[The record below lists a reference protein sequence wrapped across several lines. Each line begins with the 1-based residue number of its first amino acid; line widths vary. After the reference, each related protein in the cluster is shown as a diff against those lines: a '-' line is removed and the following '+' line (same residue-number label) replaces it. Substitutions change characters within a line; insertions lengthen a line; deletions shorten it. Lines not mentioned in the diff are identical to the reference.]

1 MTQNLN
7 ISLGQLHT
15 WLPHSRL
22 VGDPS
27 LLVSRIHTDS
37 RSLIKGDLFVALKG
51 DRFDGHDFLAQI
63 SGHGVGVA
71 IATHGLKD
79 AGLMGLEVADTFQ
92 ALGQLSHA
100 WRSQFSIPMIAVTGS
115 NGKTTVTQM
124 IASILRAWHGEDA
137 LATQGNFNN
146 AIGLPL
152 TLLRLQAHH
161 RSAVVEL
168 GMNHAGEIAELSR
181 LAAPDVALVNN
192 AQREHQEFLHS
203 VQAVAAENGAVIDA
217 LPPNGI
223 AVFPSEDAY
232 TELWQKL
239 TGNRQVMRFG
249 RSDAADVQLIN
260 SAWSNQQW
268 QLSVQTPKGRMNTSL
283 SVAGEHNVNNALASI
298 ACAVAAN
305 APLACIEKGIAAF
318 EPVNGRS
325 RSFFLNWAD
334 RQLVLIDD
342 SYNANP
348 DSVRAAINILAQSP
362 SPRLLVLGDMGEV
375 GTQGAAFHAEVGRY
389 AQASGIEYLITLG
402 ELSRDTAKVF
412 SNSKHCQ
419 SIDEVYAQVQARLP
433 LVETVLVKGSRFMRM
448 ERVVQAIQSWV
459 NNAQTTASKT
469 REVPCS

>member
-1 MTQNLN
+1 
-7 ISLGQLHT
+7 
-15 WLPHSRL
+15 L

-51 DRFDGHDFLAQI
+51 DRFDGHDFLAQLP
-63 SGHGVGVA
+63 GQGVGVA

-79 AGLMGLEVADTFQ
+79 AGLMGLEVADTLQ

-100 WRSQFSIPMIAVTGS
+100 WRSQFSIPLIAVTGS

-124 IASILRAWHGEDA
+124 VASILRAWQGEDA

-249 RSDAADVQLIN
+249 RSDAADVQLTN

-305 APLACIEKGIAAF
+305 APLACIE
-318 EPVNGRS
+318 
-325 RSFFLNWAD
+325 
-334 RQLVLIDD
+334 
-342 SYNANP
+342 
-348 DSVRAAINILAQSP
+348 
-362 SPRLLVLGDMGEV
+362 
-375 GTQGAAFHAEVGRY
+375 
-389 AQASGIEYLITLG
+389 
-402 ELSRDTAKVF
+402 
-412 SNSKHCQ
+412 
-419 SIDEVYAQVQARLP
+419 
-433 LVETVLVKGSRFMRM
+433 
-448 ERVVQAIQSWV
+448 
-459 NNAQTTASKT
+459 
-469 REVPCS
+469 

>member
-1 MTQNLN
+1 MTQDLN

-22 VGDPS
+22 IGDPS

-51 DRFDGHDFLAQI
+51 DRFDGHDFLAQLPI
-63 SGHGVGVA
+63 QGVGVA
-71 IATHGLKD
+71 IATRGLKD
-79 AGLMGLEVADTFQ
+79 AGLMGLEVADTLQ

-124 IASILRAWHGEDA
+124 IASILRAWQGKDA

-146 AIGLPL
+146 AIGVPL
-152 TLLRLQAHH
+152 TLLRLQSHH

-168 GMNHAGEIAELSR
+168 GMNHAGEIAELAS
-181 LAAPDVALVNN
+181 LAAPTVALVNN

-203 VQAVAAENGAVIDA
+203 VQAVAAENGAVIAA
-217 LPPNGI
+217 LPPDGI
-223 AVFPSEDAY
+223 AVFPTEDPY
-232 TELWQKL
+232 
-239 TGNRQVMRFG
+239 
-249 RSDAADVQLIN
+249 ADVWRQLAAHKQVLCFGKTKKSDIHLVN
-260 SAWSNQQW
+260 GEWSKQQW
-268 QLSVQTPKGRMNTSL
+268 QLSVQTPKGRINTSL
-283 SVAGEHNVNNALASI
+283 SVAGDHNVHNALAAI

-305 APLACIEKGIAAF
+305 VPLACIEQGIAAF

-325 RSFFLNWAD
+325 RSLFLKWAD
-334 RQLVLIDD
+334 RELVLIDD

-348 DSVRAAINILAQSP
+348 DSVRAAINILAQS
-362 SPRLLVLGDMGEV
+362 SQPRLLVLGDMGEV

-389 AQASGIEYLITLG
+389 AQASGIEYLITCG

-412 SNSKHCQ
+412 LNAKHCQ

-433 LVETVLVKGSRFMRM
+433 MVKTVLIKGSRFMRM
-448 ERVVQAIQSWV
+448 ERVVHTIQSWV
-459 NNAQTTASKT
+459 NSQSTSSSAT
-469 REVPCS
+469 EVPCS

>member
-1 MTQNLN
+1 MTQNLS
-7 ISLGQLHT
+7 ISLGQLHA

-51 DRFDGHDFLAQI
+51 DRFDGHDFLAQLPEQ
-63 SGHGVGVA
+63 GVGVA

-79 AGLMGLEVADTFQ
+79 AGLMGLEVADTLQ

-124 IASILRAWHGEDA
+124 IASILRAWQGEDA

-152 TLLRLQAHH
+152 TLLRLQSHH

-168 GMNHAGEIAELSR
+168 GMNHVGEIAELAN
-181 LAAPDVALVNN
+181 LAAPTVALVNN

-203 VQAVAAENGAVIDA
+203 VQAVAAENGAVIAA

-223 AVFPSEDAY
+223 AVFPAEDSYA
-232 TELWQKL
+232 EVW
-239 TGNRQVMRFG
+239 RQLAVHTQVLCFG
-249 RSDAADVQLIN
+249 RTKASDIHLVDGE
-260 SAWSNQQW
+260 WTNQQW
-268 QLSVQTPKGRMNTSL
+268 QLSVQTPKGRINTSL
-283 SVAGEHNVNNALASI
+283 SVAGDHNVHNALAAI

-305 APLACIEKGIAAF
+305 VPLACIEQGIAAF

-325 RSFFLNWAD
+325 RSLFLKWAD
-334 RQLVLIDD
+334 RELVLIDD

-348 DSVRAAINILAQSP
+348 DSVRAAINILAQS
-362 SPRLLVLGDMGEV
+362 SQPRLLVLGDMGEV

-389 AQASGIEYLITLG
+389 AQASGIEHLITLG

-412 SNSKHCQ
+412 LNAKHCQ
-419 SIDEVYAQVQARLP
+419 SMDEVYAQVQARLP
-433 LVETVLVKGSRFMRM
+433 MVNTVLVKGSRFMRM
-448 ERVVQAIQSWV
+448 ERVVQTIQSWV
-459 NNAQTTASKT
+459 NTQSTSSSAT
-469 REVPCS
+469 EVPCS

>member
-1 MTQNLN
+1 
-7 ISLGQLHT
+7 
-15 WLPHSRL
+15 
-22 VGDPS
+22 
-27 LLVSRIHTDS
+27 
-37 RSLIKGDLFVALKG
+37 
-51 DRFDGHDFLAQI
+51 
-63 SGHGVGVA
+63 
-71 IATHGLKD
+71 
-79 AGLMGLEVADTFQ
+79 
-92 ALGQLSHA
+92 
-100 WRSQFSIPMIAVTGS
+100 
-115 NGKTTVTQM
+115 
-124 IASILRAWHGEDA
+124 
-137 LATQGNFNN
+137 
-146 AIGLPL
+146 
-152 TLLRLQAHH
+152 
-161 RSAVVEL
+161 
-168 GMNHAGEIAELSR
+168 
-181 LAAPDVALVNN
+181 
-192 AQREHQEFLHS
+192 
-203 VQAVAAENGAVIDA
+203 
-217 LPPNGI
+217 
-223 AVFPSEDAY
+223 
-232 TELWQKL
+232 
-239 TGNRQVMRFG
+239 
-249 RSDAADVQLIN
+249 
-260 SAWSNQQW
+260 
-268 QLSVQTPKGRMNTSL
+268 MNTSL

>member
-1 MTQNLN
+1 MTQNLS
-7 ISLGQLHT
+7 ISLGQLHA

-51 DRFDGHDFLAQI
+51 DRFDGHDFLAQLP
-63 SGHGVGVA
+63 GQGVGVA

-79 AGLMGLEVADTFQ
+79 AGLMGLEVADTLQ

-124 IASILRAWHGEDA
+124 IASILRAWQGEDA

-152 TLLRLQAHH
+152 TLLRLQSHH

-168 GMNHAGEIAELSR
+168 GMNHVGEIAELAS
-181 LAAPDVALVNN
+181 LAAPTVALVNN

-203 VQAVAAENGAVIDA
+203 VQAVAAENGAVIAA

-223 AVFPSEDAY
+223 AVFPTDDTYAEV
-232 TELWQKL
+232 W
-239 TGNRQVMRFG
+239 RQLAVHKQILCFG
-249 RSDAADVQLIN
+249 RTKASDIHLVDGE
-260 SAWSNQQW
+260 WTNQQW
-268 QLSVQTPKGRMNTSL
+268 QLSVQTPKGRINTSL
-283 SVAGEHNVNNALASI
+283 SVAGDHNVHNALAAI

-305 APLACIEKGIAAF
+305 VPLACIEQGVAAF

-325 RSFFLNWAD
+325 RSLFLKWAD
-334 RQLVLIDD
+334 RELVLIDD

-348 DSVRAAINILAQSP
+348 DSVRAAINILAQS
-362 SPRLLVLGDMGEV
+362 SQPRLLVLGDMGEV

-389 AQASGIEYLITLG
+389 AQASGIEHLITLG
-402 ELSRDTAKVF
+402 ELSCDTAKVF
-412 SNSKHCQ
+412 LNAKHCQ

-433 LVETVLVKGSRFMRM
+433 LVNTVLVKGSRFMRM
-448 ERVVQAIQSWV
+448 ERVVQTIQSWV
-459 NNAQTTASKT
+459 NTQSTSSSAT
-469 REVPCS
+469 EVPCS

>member
-1 MTQNLN
+1 MTQNLS
-7 ISLGQLHT
+7 ISLGQLHA

-51 DRFDGHDFLAQI
+51 DRFDGHDFLAQLP
-63 SGHGVGVA
+63 GQGVGVA

-79 AGLMGLEVADTFQ
+79 AGLMGLEVADTLQ

-124 IASILRAWHGEDA
+124 IASILRAWQGEDA

-152 TLLRLQAHH
+152 TLLRLQSHH

-168 GMNHAGEIAELSR
+168 GMNHVGEIAELAN
-181 LAAPDVALVNN
+181 LAAPTVALVNN

-203 VQAVAAENGAVIDA
+203 VQAVAAENGAVIAA

-223 AVFPSEDAY
+223 AVFPAEDSYA
-232 TELWQKL
+232 EVW
-239 TGNRQVMRFG
+239 RQLAVHTQVLCFG
-249 RSDAADVQLIN
+249 RTKASDIHLVDGE
-260 SAWSNQQW
+260 WTNQHW
-268 QLSVQTPKGRMNTSL
+268 QLSVQTPKGRINTSL
-283 SVAGEHNVNNALASI
+283 SVAGDHNVHNALAAI

-305 APLACIEKGIAAF
+305 VPLACIEQGIAAF

-325 RSFFLNWAD
+325 RSLFLKWAD
-334 RQLVLIDD
+334 RELVLIDD

-348 DSVRAAINILAQSP
+348 DSVRAAINILAQS
-362 SPRLLVLGDMGEV
+362 SQPRLLVLGDMGEV

-389 AQASGIEYLITLG
+389 AQASGIEHLITLG

-412 SNSKHCQ
+412 LNAKHCQ
-419 SIDEVYAQVQARLP
+419 SMDEVYAQVQARLP
-433 LVETVLVKGSRFMRM
+433 MVNTVLVKGSRFMRM
-448 ERVVQAIQSWV
+448 ERVVQTIQSWV
-459 NNAQTTASKT
+459 NTQSTSSNTT
-469 REVPCS
+469 EVPCS

>member
-1 MTQNLN
+1 MTQNLS
-7 ISLGQLHT
+7 ISLGQLHA

-51 DRFDGHDFLAQI
+51 DRFDGHDFLAQLP
-63 SGHGVGVA
+63 GQGVGVA

-79 AGLMGLEVADTFQ
+79 AGLMGLEVADTLQ

-124 IASILRAWHGEDA
+124 IASILRAWQGEDA

-152 TLLRLQAHH
+152 TLLRLQSHH

-168 GMNHAGEIAELSR
+168 GMNHVGEIAELAN
-181 LAAPDVALVNN
+181 LAAPTVALVNN

-203 VQAVAAENGAVIDA
+203 VQAVAAENGAVIAA

-223 AVFPSEDAY
+223 AVFPAEDPYA
-232 TELWQKL
+232 EIW
-239 TGNRQVMRFG
+239 RQLAVHKQALCFG
-249 RSDAADVQLIN
+249 RTKASDIHLVDGE
-260 SAWSNQQW
+260 WTNQQW
-268 QLSVQTPKGRMNTSL
+268 QLSVQTPKGRINTSL
-283 SVAGEHNVNNALASI
+283 SVAGDHNVHNALAAI
-298 ACAVAAN
+298 TCAVAAN
-305 APLACIEKGIAAF
+305 APLACIEQGIAAF

-325 RSFFLNWAD
+325 RSLFLKWAD
-334 RQLVLIDD
+334 RELVLIDD

-348 DSVRAAINILAQSP
+348 DSVRAAINVLAQLSQ
-362 SPRLLVLGDMGEV
+362 PRLLVLGDMGEV

-389 AQASGIEYLITLG
+389 AQASGIEHLITLG

-412 SNSKHCQ
+412 LNAKHCQ
-419 SIDEVYAQVQARLP
+419 SMDEVYAQVQARLP
-433 LVETVLVKGSRFMRM
+433 MVNTVLVKGSRFMRM
-448 ERVVQAIQSWV
+448 ERVVQTIQSWV
-459 NNAQTTASKT
+459 NTQSTSSSAT
-469 REVPCS
+469 EVPCS

>member
-1 MTQNLN
+1 MTQNLS
-7 ISLGQLHT
+7 ISLGQLHA

-51 DRFDGHDFLAQI
+51 DRFDGHDFLAQLP
-63 SGHGVGVA
+63 GQGVGVA

-79 AGLMGLEVADTFQ
+79 AGLMGLEVADTLQ

-124 IASILRAWHGEDA
+124 IASILRAWQGEDA

-152 TLLRLQAHH
+152 TLLRLQSHH

-168 GMNHAGEIAELSR
+168 GMNHVGEIAELAS
-181 LAAPDVALVNN
+181 LAAPTVALVNN

-203 VQAVAAENGAVIDA
+203 VQAVAAENGAVIAA

-223 AVFPSEDAY
+223 AVFPAEDPYA
-232 TELWQKL
+232 EVW
-239 TGNRQVMRFG
+239 RQLAVHTQVLCFG
-249 RSDAADVQLIN
+249 RTKASDIHLVAGEWA
-260 SAWSNQQW
+260 NQQW
-268 QLSVQTPKGRMNTSL
+268 QLSVQTPKGRINTSL
-283 SVAGEHNVNNALASI
+283 SVAGDHNVHNALAAI

-305 APLACIEKGIAAF
+305 VPLACIEQGIAAF

-325 RSFFLNWAD
+325 RSLFLKWAD
-334 RQLVLIDD
+334 RELVLIDD

-348 DSVRAAINILAQSP
+348 DSVRAAINILAQS
-362 SPRLLVLGDMGEV
+362 SQPRLLVLGDMGEV

-389 AQASGIEYLITLG
+389 AQASGIEHLITLG

-412 SNSKHCQ
+412 LNAKHCQ

-433 LVETVLVKGSRFMRM
+433 MVNTVLVKGSRFMRM
-448 ERVVQAIQSWV
+448 ERVVQTIQSWV
-459 NNAQTTASKT
+459 NTQSTSSNTT
-469 REVPCS
+469 EVPCS

>member
-1 MTQNLN
+1 MTQNLS
-7 ISLGQLHT
+7 ISLGQLHA

-51 DRFDGHDFLAQI
+51 DRFDGHDFLAQLP
-63 SGHGVGVA
+63 GQGVGVA

-79 AGLMGLEVADTFQ
+79 AGLMGLEVADTLQ

-124 IASILRAWHGEDA
+124 IASILRAWQGEDA

-152 TLLRLQAHH
+152 TLLRLQSHH

-168 GMNHAGEIAELSR
+168 GMNHVGEIAELAN
-181 LAAPDVALVNN
+181 LAAPTVALVNN

-203 VQAVAAENGAVIDA
+203 VQAVAAENGAVIAA

-223 AVFPSEDAY
+223 AVFPAEDPYA
-232 TELWQKL
+232 EVW
-239 TGNRQVMRFG
+239 RQLAVHKQVLCFG
-249 RSDAADVQLIN
+249 RTKESNIHLVN
-260 SAWSNQQW
+260 GEWSNQQW
-268 QLSVQTPKGRMNTSL
+268 QLSVQTPKGRINTSL
-283 SVAGEHNVNNALASI
+283 SVAGDHNVHNALAAI

-305 APLACIEKGIAAF
+305 VPLACIEQGIAAF

-325 RSFFLNWAD
+325 RSLFLKWAD
-334 RQLVLIDD
+334 RELVLIDD

-348 DSVRAAINILAQSP
+348 DSVRAAINILAQS
-362 SPRLLVLGDMGEV
+362 SQPRLLVLGDMGEV

-389 AQASGIEYLITLG
+389 AQASGIEHLITLG

-412 SNSKHCQ
+412 LNAKHCQ

-433 LVETVLVKGSRFMRM
+433 MVNTVLVKGSRFMRM
-448 ERVVQAIQSWV
+448 ERVVQTIQSWV
-459 NNAQTTASKT
+459 NTQSTSSSAT
-469 REVPCS
+469 EVPCS

>member
-1 MTQNLN
+1 MTQNLS
-7 ISLGQLHT
+7 ISLGQLHA

-37 RSLIKGDLFVALKG
+37 RSLFKGDLFVALKG
-51 DRFDGHDFLAQI
+51 DRFDGHDFLAQLP
-63 SGHGVGVA
+63 GQGVGVA

-79 AGLMGLEVADTFQ
+79 AGLIGLEVADTLQ

-124 IASILRAWHGEDA
+124 IASILRAWQGEDA

-152 TLLRLQAHH
+152 TLLRLQSHH

-168 GMNHAGEIAELSR
+168 GMNHVGEIAELAN
-181 LAAPDVALVNN
+181 LAAPTVALVNN

-203 VQAVAAENGAVIDA
+203 VQAVAAENGAVIAA

-223 AVFPSEDAY
+223 AVFPAEDPYA
-232 TELWQKL
+232 EVW
-239 TGNRQVMRFG
+239 RQLAVHKQVLCFG
-249 RSDAADVQLIN
+249 RTKASDIHLVDGE
-260 SAWSNQQW
+260 WSNQQW
-268 QLSVQTPKGRMNTSL
+268 QLSVQTPKGRINTSL
-283 SVAGEHNVNNALASI
+283 SVAGDHNVHNALAAI

-305 APLACIEKGIAAF
+305 VPLACIEQGIAAF

-325 RSFFLNWAD
+325 RSLFLKWAD
-334 RQLVLIDD
+334 RELVLIDD

-348 DSVRAAINILAQSP
+348 DSVRAAINILAQS
-362 SPRLLVLGDMGEV
+362 SQPRLLVLGDMGEV

-389 AQASGIEYLITLG
+389 AQASGIEHLITLG

-412 SNSKHCQ
+412 LNAKHCQ
-419 SIDEVYAQVQARLP
+419 SMDEVYAQVQARLP
-433 LVETVLVKGSRFMRM
+433 MVNTVLVKGSRFMRM
-448 ERVVQAIQSWV
+448 ERVVQIIQSWV
-459 NNAQTTASKT
+459 NTQSTSSNTT
-469 REVPCS
+469 EVPCS

>member
-1 MTQNLN
+1 MTQNLS
-7 ISLGQLHT
+7 ISLGQLHA
-15 WLPHSRL
+15 WLPHSCL

-37 RSLIKGDLFVALKG
+37 RSLLKGDLFVALKG
-51 DRFDGHDFLAQI
+51 DRFDGHDFLAQLP
-63 SGHGVGVA
+63 GQGVGVA

-79 AGLMGLEVADTFQ
+79 AGLMGLEVADTLS

-124 IASILRAWHGEDA
+124 IASILRSWQGEDA

-152 TLLRLQAHH
+152 TLLRLQSHH

-168 GMNHAGEIAELSR
+168 GMNHVGEIAELAS
-181 LAAPDVALVNN
+181 LAAPTVALVNN

-203 VQAVAAENGAVIDA
+203 VQAVAAENGAVIAA

-223 AVFPSEDAY
+223 AVFPAEDPYA
-232 TELWQKL
+232 EVW
-239 TGNRQVMRFG
+239 RQLAVHQQLLCFG
-249 RSDAADVQLIN
+249 RTKASDIHLVN
-260 SAWSNQQW
+260 GEWSNQRW
-268 QLSVQTPKGRMNTSL
+268 QLSVETPKGRINTTL
-283 SVAGEHNVNNALASI
+283 SVAGDHNVHNALAAI
-298 ACAVAAN
+298 ACTVAAN
-305 APLACIEKGIAAF
+305 APLACIEQGIAAF

-325 RSFFLNWAD
+325 RSLFLKWAD
-334 RQLVLIDD
+334 RELLLIDD

-348 DSVRAAINILAQSP
+348 DSVRAAINILAQS
-362 SPRLLVLGDMGEV
+362 SQPRLLVLGDMGEV

-389 AQASGIEYLITLG
+389 AQASGIEHLITLG

-412 SNSKHCQ
+412 LNAKHCQ

-433 LVETVLVKGSRFMRM
+433 MVNTVLVKGSRFMRM
-448 ERVVQAIQSWV
+448 ERVVQTIKSWV
-459 NNAQTTASKT
+459 NTQSTSSNTT
-469 REVPCS
+469 EVPCS

>member
-1 MTQNLN
+1 MTQNLS
-7 ISLGQLHT
+7 ISLGQLHA

-37 RSLIKGDLFVALKG
+37 RSLVKGDLFVALKG
-51 DRFDGHDFLAQI
+51 DRFDGHDFLAQLP
-63 SGHGVGVA
+63 GQGVGVA

-79 AGLMGLEVADTFQ
+79 AGLMGLEVADTLQ

-124 IASILRAWHGEDA
+124 IASILRAWQGEDA

-152 TLLRLQAHH
+152 TLLRLQSHH

-168 GMNHAGEIAELSR
+168 GMNHVGEIAELAS
-181 LAAPDVALVNN
+181 LAAPTVALVNN

-203 VQAVAAENGAVIDA
+203 VQAVAAENGAVIAA

-223 AVFPSEDAY
+223 AVFPAEDPYA
-232 TELWQKL
+232 EVW
-239 TGNRQVMRFG
+239 RQLAVHTQVLCFG
-249 RSDAADVQLIN
+249 KTKASDIHLVAGEWA
-260 SAWSNQQW
+260 NQQW
-268 QLSVQTPKGRMNTSL
+268 QLSVQTPKGRINTSL
-283 SVAGEHNVNNALASI
+283 SVAGDHNVHNALAAI

-305 APLACIEKGIAAF
+305 VPLACIEQGVAAF

-325 RSFFLNWAD
+325 RSLFLKWAD
-334 RQLVLIDD
+334 RELVLIDD

-348 DSVRAAINILAQSP
+348 DSVRAAINILAQS
-362 SPRLLVLGDMGEV
+362 SQPRLLVLGDMGEV

-389 AQASGIEYLITLG
+389 AQASGIEHLITLG

-412 SNSKHCQ
+412 LNAKHCQ

-433 LVETVLVKGSRFMRM
+433 MVNTVLVKGSRFMRM
-448 ERVVQAIQSWV
+448 ERVVQTIQSWV
-459 NNAQTTASKT
+459 NTQSTSSNTT
-469 REVPCS
+469 EVPCS

>member
-1 MTQNLN
+1 MTQDLHV
-7 ISLGQLHT
+7 SLGQLHA

-37 RSLIKGDLFVALKG
+37 RNLVKGDLFVALKG
-51 DRFDGHDFLAQI
+51 DRFDGHDYLAQLPEQGI
-63 SGHGVGVA
+63 GVA
-71 IATHGLKD
+71 IASHSLKE
-79 AGLMGLEVADTFQ
+79 AGLMGLEVADTLQ

-100 WRSQFSIPMIAVTGS
+100 WRSQFSIPLIAVTGS

-124 IASILRAWHGEDA
+124 VASILRAWQGEDA

-168 GMNHAGEIAELSR
+168 GMNHAGEIAELAS
-181 LAAPDVALVNN
+181 LAAPNVALVNN

-203 VQAVAAENGAVIDA
+203 VQAVAAENGEVIAA
-217 LPPNGI
+217 LPSNGI
-223 AVFPSEDAY
+223 AVFPTD
-232 TELWQKL
+232 
-239 TGNRQVMRFG
+239 
-249 RSDAADVQLIN
+249 DPHADVWRQLAAHKQMMCFGSTKESDIHLVN
-260 SAWSNQQW
+260 GEWSKQQW

-283 SVAGEHNVNNALASI
+283 SVAGEHNVHNALAAI
-298 ACAVAAN
+298 ACAVAVN
-305 APLACIEKGIAAF
+305 VPLPCIEQGIAAF

-325 RSFFLNWAD
+325 RSLFLKWAD

-362 SPRLLVLGDMGEV
+362 QPRLLVLGDMGEV
-375 GTQGAAFHAEVGRY
+375 GTQGAEFHAEVGRY

-419 SIDEVYAQVQARLP
+419 SMDEVYAQVQARLP

-448 ERVVQAIQSWV
+448 ERVVQTIQSWV
-459 NNAQTTASKT
+459 NAQSTTSET
-469 REVPCS
+469 TEVPCS

>member
-1 MTQNLN
+1 MTQNLS
-7 ISLGQLHT
+7 ISLGQLHA

-37 RSLIKGDLFVALKG
+37 RSLFKGDLFVALKG
-51 DRFDGHDFLAQI
+51 DRFDGHDFLAQLP
-63 SGHGVGVA
+63 GQGVGVA

-79 AGLMGLEVADTFQ
+79 AGLIGLEVADTLQ

-124 IASILRAWHGEDA
+124 IASILRAWQGEDA

-152 TLLRLQAHH
+152 TLLRLQSHH

-168 GMNHAGEIAELSR
+168 GMNHVGEIAELANF
-181 LAAPDVALVNN
+181 AAPTVALVNN

-203 VQAVAAENGAVIDA
+203 VQAVAAENGAVITA

-223 AVFPSEDAY
+223 AVFPAEDPYA
-232 TELWQKL
+232 EVW
-239 TGNRQVMRFG
+239 RQLAVHTQVLCFG
-249 RSDAADVQLIN
+249 RTNASDIHLVDGE
-260 SAWSNQQW
+260 WSNQQW
-268 QLSVQTPKGRMNTSL
+268 QLSVQTPKGRINTSL
-283 SVAGEHNVNNALASI
+283 SVAGDHNVHNALAAI
-298 ACAVAAN
+298 TCAVAAN
-305 APLACIEKGIAAF
+305 VPLACIEQGIAAF

-325 RSFFLNWAD
+325 RSLFLKWAD
-334 RQLVLIDD
+334 RELVLIDD

-348 DSVRAAINILAQSP
+348 DSVRAAINILAQS
-362 SPRLLVLGDMGEV
+362 SQPRLLVLGDMGEV

-389 AQASGIEYLITLG
+389 AQASGIEHLITLG

-412 SNSKHCQ
+412 LNAKHCQ

-433 LVETVLVKGSRFMRM
+433 LVNTVLVKGSRFMRM
-448 ERVVQAIQSWV
+448 ERVVQIIQSWV
-459 NNAQTTASKT
+459 NTQSTSSSAT
-469 REVPCS
+469 EVPCS

>member
-1 MTQNLN
+1 MTQRLH
-7 ISLGQLHT
+7 ISLGQLHA

-22 VGDPS
+22 IGDPN

-37 RSLIKGDLFVALKG
+37 RSLLRGDLFVALKG
-51 DRFDGHDFLAQI
+51 DRFDGHDYLGQLTDQ
-63 SGHGVGVA
+63 GVGAA
-71 IATHGLKD
+71 IATHGLKET
-79 AGLMGLEVADTFQ
+79 GLMGLEVADTLK
-92 ALGQLSHA
+92 ALGELSHA
-100 WRSQFSIPMIAVTGS
+100 WRAQFSLPLIAVTGS

-124 IASILRAWHGEDA
+124 IASILRAWQGDDS

-152 TLLRLQAHH
+152 TLLRLQSHH

-168 GMNHAGEIAELSR
+168 GMNHVGEIAELAS
-181 LAAPDVALVNN
+181 LAAPNIALVNN

-203 VQAVAAENGAVIDA
+203 VQAVAAENGAVIAA
-217 LPPNGI
+217 LPHNGI
-223 AVFPSEDAY
+223 AVFPSEDTY
-232 TELWQKL
+232 TEVWQKL

-249 RSDAADVQLIN
+249 RSDDADVQLIH
-260 SAWSNQQW
+260 SAWSDHQW
-268 QLSVQTPKGRMNTSL
+268 QLSVQTSMGQLDTSL
-283 SVAGEHNVNNALASI
+283 SVAGEHNVHNALAAI

-325 RSFFLNWAD
+325 RSLFLKWAD
-334 RQLVLIDD
+334 RKLVLIDD

-348 DSVRAAINILAQSP
+348 DSVRAAINVLAQSP
-362 SPRLLVLGDMGEV
+362 QPRLLVLGDMGEV

-402 ELSRDTAKVF
+402 DLSKDTAKAF
-412 SNSKHCQ
+412 SKAKHCQ

-448 ERVVQAIQSWV
+448 ERVVQTIQSWV
-459 NNAQTTASKT
+459 NARSPSSNAT
-469 REVPCS
+469 EVPCS

>member
-1 MTQNLN
+1 MTQNLS
-7 ISLGQLHT
+7 ISLGQLHA

-27 LLVSRIHTDS
+27 LLISRIHTDS
-37 RSLIKGDLFVALKG
+37 RSLFKGDLFVALKG
-51 DRFDGHDFLAQI
+51 DRFDGHDFLAQLPEQ
-63 SGHGVGVA
+63 GVGVA

-79 AGLMGLEVADTFQ
+79 AGLIGLEVADTLQ

-124 IASILRAWHGEDA
+124 IASILRAWQGEDA

-152 TLLRLQAHH
+152 TLLRLQSHH

-168 GMNHAGEIAELSR
+168 GMNHVGEIAELANF
-181 LAAPDVALVNN
+181 AAPTVALVNN

-203 VQAVAAENGAVIDA
+203 VQAVAAENGAVITA

-223 AVFPSEDAY
+223 AVFPAEDPYA
-232 TELWQKL
+232 EVW
-239 TGNRQVMRFG
+239 RQLAVHTQVLCFG
-249 RSDAADVQLIN
+249 RTNASDIHLVDGE
-260 SAWSNQQW
+260 WSNQQW
-268 QLSVQTPKGRMNTSL
+268 QLSVQTPKGRINTSL
-283 SVAGEHNVNNALASI
+283 SVAGDHNVHNALAAI
-298 ACAVAAN
+298 TCAVAAN
-305 APLACIEKGIAAF
+305 VPLACIEQGIAAF

-325 RSFFLNWAD
+325 RSLFLKWAD
-334 RQLVLIDD
+334 RELVLIDD

-348 DSVRAAINILAQSP
+348 DSVRAAINILAQS
-362 SPRLLVLGDMGEV
+362 SQPRLLVLGDMGEV

-389 AQASGIEYLITLG
+389 AQASGIEHLITLG

-412 SNSKHCQ
+412 LNAKHCQ

-433 LVETVLVKGSRFMRM
+433 LVNTVLVKGSRFMRM
-448 ERVVQAIQSWV
+448 ERVVQIIQSWV
-459 NNAQTTASKT
+459 NTQSTSSSAT
-469 REVPCS
+469 EVPCS